1 MELAE
6 IGKNILINCMNV
18 KPGENVLIV
27 TDDEKYA
34 IGQALYQAAK
44 LLKAEAMLMT
54 MPAREVSGQEP
65 PAVVAAAMKAAD
77 VVICPMKTSI
87 THTRAKI
94 EAAEAG
100 ARIATMPGITEEM
113 FAMGAMTADYS
124 RVMAL
129 TEQVTDLLTNA
140 NTARIEKDGHV
151 LTLDLRGRRGV
162 SSHGVYRE
170 KGQAGNL
177 PSGESYIAPIETGAN
192 GTMVIDGSMVG
203 IGLLEQ
209 PLEVKVKDGVLQSIQ
224 GKEAEKLDELKHSV
238 QNASYE
244 QKDPLLI
251 FKRESVNTGIIITHT
266 QLIQRFTRRTRHRTL
281 ITFQRCNSCLVIIQ
295 PKTGFSQN
303 TFHLSLIFMTALNQ
317 VLFP

>member
-6 IGKNILINCMNV
+6 IGKNILTNCMNV

-34 IGQALYQAAK
+34 IGQTLYQAAK

-54 MPAREVSGQEP
+54 MTAREVSGQEP

-94 EAAEAG
+94 EAAKAG
-100 ARIATMPGITEEM
+100 ARIATMPEM
-113 FAMGAMTADYS
+113 FAKGAMTADYS

-162 SSHGVYRE
+162 SSPGVYRE

-224 GKEAEKLDELKHSV
+224 GKEAEKLEILLRNRNNATLCELGIGTNYAARLIGVILEDEKAYQTVHIAFGTNV
-238 QNASYE
+238 GFGGNNQA
-244 QKDPLLI
+244 DCHMD
-251 FKRESVNTGIIITHT
+251 GIIKNP
-266 QLIQRFTRRTRHRTL
+266 TL
-281 ITFQRCNSCLVIIQ
+281 YLDDKLVMLDGVFQI
-295 PKTGFSQN
+295 
-303 TFHLSLIFMTALNQ
+303 
-317 VLFP
+317 